1 MKFKLPSVS
10 RRSGF
15 SLAEVTVATGITALA
30 LTTLLGL
37 IPQGLN
43 NIRQAGDLA
52 AESRITAHIF
62 GEVSQAKWQKN
73 AAGTAASSSSAKG
86 DDLTEDFNG
95 RRYYFDD
102 QGVAIS
108 DPKDIT
114 LAYVAQVKVPGLDVT
129 LPSDIA
135 SDVEDP
141 YLRRVTVNVAS
152 VANES
157 FDFNTALPM
166 AYRSH
171 TTLIARTGK

>member
-43 NIRQAGDLA
+43 NIKQAGDLA

-73 AAGTAASSSSAKG
+73 AAGTSASSSSAE
-86 DDLTEDFNG
+86 DDLTNDFDK

-102 QGVAIS
+102 QGVAIA
-108 DPKDIT
+108 DPGDIT
-114 LAYVAQVKVPGLDVT
+114 LAYVAEVRVPKPDIT
-129 LPSDIA
+129 LPADVA

-152 VANES
+152 VANEG
-157 FDFNTALPM
+157 FNFATALPM

-171 TTLIARTGK
+171 TTLIARMGK